1 MKSKIFAN
9 TETPVQFICTNGKVI
24 TLEMY
29 YSLSTTQ
36 KINDNYRH
44 LYLTQE
50 ETDVIELLNNKTV
63 KPYLLYLYAKHTKEY
78 IHSHNIPEEL
88 VLLWYVENITSE
100 EFQGYVIEIDV
111 EEENIQIFHHKNI
124 YVHVDIGITRE
135 EFDAINTLYD
145 LHSTLAYPTAIEIA
159 KQYQPTL
166 EV

>member
-1 MKSKIFAN
+1 MKSKIFAK

-50 ETDVIELLNNKTV
+50 ETDVIELLNDKTV
-63 KPYLLYLYAKHTKEY
+63 KPYLLHLYAKHTKEY
-78 IHSHNIPEEL
+78 IHSEETPKEMI
-88 VLLWYVENITSE
+88 LLWYVENITPE
-100 EFQGYVIEIDV
+100 NFQGYVIEINI
-111 EEENIQIFHHKNI
+111 EEQDIQIFYHENI
-124 YVHVDIGITRE
+124 YVHIDIGITRE
-135 EFDAINTLYD
+135 EFDAINALYN

-159 KQYQPTL
+159 KQYQSNL
-166 EV
+166 KV